1 MTVTAEGFSRPR
13 LNDIKAEIDA
23 DMADALGPVN
33 VNPDAVVG
41 QLDGIWAEGSDN
53 LYETLQNTYDSMY
66 VFSAEGAAL
75 DGAVA
80 FVGLER
86 LDATE
91 TIVTAAAYGTEG
103 TLIPSGSLSHIDISY
118 SSTSDV
124 VISRANALDVEIEV
138 NTVSNV
144 TAYNLLAGGLSF
156 TYTSDADATSEEILA
171 GLAALINFDPFY
183 AAIENSKLRIYTLD
197 KITPFAITVDSKLT
211 ISKRGSPVVFVASE
225 KGQFEAPVGSLTSID
240 TPVIGWDSL
249 YNLAAGVTG
258 REVETDTELRLR
270 HASSVRATGSATVEA
285 IRARMLADVD
295 GVTSIQIY
303 ENRTAIT
310 SDDGIPPH
318 AFESVIVG
326 GVNSEIADQLWLT
339 KPAGIETH
347 GNVTVNVLD
356 STGDLQTVAF
366 SRATTKYGWLNISV
380 DSLDTEEVLPITA
393 ELAIKQAAVDY
404 ANASIGVGD
413 DVIIQRFYGPI
424 YAAVDGIASMTITAD
439 ITDAPGDTPS
449 YSAANISIAKAEI
462 AVFDITRVN
471 VSGL

>member
-103 TLIPSGSLSHIDISY
+103 TLIPSGSLSHVDINY
-118 SSTSDV
+118 ISTSDV

-138 NTVSNV
+138 NTVSNA

-183 AAIENSKLRIYTLD
+183 AAIESSKLRIYTLD

-240 TPVIGWDSL
+240 TPIIGWDSL
-249 YNLAAGVTG
+249 YNLAAGITG